1 MPSGNQDD
9 AVVVDVGAG
18 RPGDDEIT
26 GGFEETIGVVMI
38 QQRDCVYVFAR
49 CACQRIRRQQR
60 PCVVFGAVDAVGI
73 AGQRVHVGCAIQIQR
88 Q

>member
-1 MPSGNQDD
+1 MRKKTGLLPVFLRPLFINKCLKTNTYKLLLPSGNQDD

-38 QQRDCVYVFAR
+38 QQRGCVYVFAR
-49 CACQRIRRQQR
+49 CA
-60 PCVVFGAVDAVGI
+60 
-73 AGQRVHVGCAIQIQR
+73 
-88 Q
+88 